1 MKTSTLS
8 WSGARP
14 VFALVTGLAAAVMLS
29 LLSGCATPVS
39 VTSTPAGATVTIGG
53 KVIGNTPTQYQVEN
67 ATKPVDV
74 NFSLAGHFPE
84 SLTYVAGPKPEPI
97 VATLAP
103 MTLAKSFEIVSE
115 PAGAAVTLD
124 GRAVGTTPVT
134 VPVTFTRPA
143 KDAGW
148 VPQTLVVSRQ
158 HYQTETLA
166 LTAERTTVAPLALGL
181 LRDER
186 TYAISAANLD
196 GAALNAEIKLDGQ
209 PVGRTPF
216 NLPIVYQR
224 ANKDQPWPKFSV
236 SVEIPGQYKPV
247 VTELT
252 TVRDTRVALS
262 LDAITEITARIFAP
276 TVSMTPVGAELKFQE
291 RAALA
296 LLRTGDDSTAIA
308 DLKPVTKYERQ
319 DMRPANRV
327 ETISSFTVTP
337 DGQNVIFALSDRDE
351 TGALYSN
358 LFIKR
363 ADDASGGVSR
373 LTQGS
378 RSFDAQPFTTNDGS
392 NYLVFTSNRGDRAK
406 PDIFRVNLVENRLSG
421 GISRLTN
428 DNRFNFY
435 PSYGDSNR
443 QLFYLSIE
451 PAYPKAETQ
460 ISSIRFD
467 GSLPTQLP
475 VNGEQLNNAHPEKV
489 YFVKQ
494 DPDTKKQQIYSIT
507 ADGKLETAL
516 LNQEDFK
523 RANCFQPYASA
534 DGQRVLFVSDHT
546 IDNQDRANNDIYIV
560 NADGSNLQRLTSN
573 ESDDTQ
579 PMWSPSE
586 EGVIFFLS
594 TRGGATNIWRLK
606 LVTGR

>member
-8 WSGARP
+8 RSGARP
-14 VFALVTGLAAAVMLS
+14 AFIAFAALAATLLLS
-29 LLSGCATPVS
+29 FLSGCATPVP
-39 VTSTPAGATVTIGG
+39 VTSNPAGATVTIGG
-53 KVIGNTPTQYQVEN
+53 KLVGNTPTQYQVEN
-67 ATKPVDV
+67 ANKPVDV
-74 NFSLAGHFPE
+74 NFTLAGHFPE
-84 SLTYVAGPKPEPI
+84 NLTYTAGSKPAPI

-103 MTLAKSFEIVSE
+103 MTLAKSFAIATD
-115 PAGAAVTLD
+115 PAGATVTLN
-124 GRAVGTTPVT
+124 GAAVGTTPVT

-143 KDAGW
+143 KDAAW
-148 VPQTLVVSRQ
+148 VAQTLTVARTN
-158 HYQTETLA
+158 YQTETLT
-166 LTAERTTVAPLALGL
+166 LTAERTTVPTIALGL

-196 GAALNAEIKLDGQ
+196 GAALAAEITLDGKA
-209 PVGRTPF
+209 VGKTPY

-224 ANKDQPWPKFSV
+224 ANKNQPWPEFSV

-247 VTELT
+247 VTRLT

-262 LDAITEITARIFAP
+262 LDAITEIIAKIFAP
-276 TVSMTPVGAELKFQE
+276 TVSMTPVGASLKFAE
-291 RAALA
+291 RATLS
-296 LLRTGDDSTAIA
+296 LLRTGDDSTAIT
-308 DLKPVTKYERQ
+308 DLKAVTKYERQ

-351 TGALYSN
+351 NGELYSN

-373 LTQGS
+373 LTTGA
-378 RSFDAQPFTTNDGS
+378 RSFDAQPFTTNDGG

-406 PDIFRVNLVENRLSG
+406 PDIFRVNLVEGRLSG

-428 DNRFNFY
+428 DNRFNYY
-435 PSYGDSNR
+435 PTYGDSNR
-443 QLFYLSIE
+443 QLYYLSIE
-451 PAYPKAETQ
+451 PAYPKAEIQ

-475 VNGEQLNNAHPEKV
+475 VVGEQLNNSHPEKV

-507 ADGKLETAL
+507 HDGKLETAL

-523 RANCFQPYASA
+523 KANCFSPYASS

-546 IDNQDRANNDIYIV
+546 TGAGDRANNNIYMI
-560 NADGSNLQRLTSN
+560 NADGSNLQRLTFN

-579 PMWSPSE
+579 PLWSPSE

-606 LVTGR
+606 LVAGK